1 MIDQKKLLY
10 NFNKNGFSIISILP
24 NKKIEYLK
32 KKILRKILLISKK
45 NKIFKKI
52 KKLTDISDYHKIS
65 LKESEHQI
73 LMNSNNRYLK
83 LSADEVSMFNNQYLD
98 SIFEYF
104 YGNQA
109 PIIKYPGKK
118 FFKNNLIGFRVVR
131 PGEKFVAG
139 FHSESSYG
147 IHCFTLWMPL
157 TGTDYRYTLNVQ
169 PGSHLF
175 RHRENSII
183 KNKQFSKA
191 KLFKK
196 SYIKKLGSFLR
207 PNLKLGEGIFF
218 HPDLIHGGSEN
229 LGQKTRVSLEI
240 RFYRKEITNAEP
252 QSREIRRKKISKFNN
267 RSNFSSFSKLSI

>member
-10 NFNKNGFSIISILP
+10 NFNKNGFSIISVLP

-32 KKILRKILLISKK
+32 KKILKKIFLISKK

-65 LKESEHQI
+65 LKESEHKI
-73 LMNSNNRYLK
+73 LMSSYNRFLK
-83 LSADEVSMFNNQYLD
+83 LSSGEVSMFNNRYLD

-109 PIIKYPGKK
+109 PIIKYPRKK
-118 FFKNNLIGFRVVR
+118 FFKNNLIGFRIVR
-131 PGEKFVAG
+131 PGDKFVAG

-157 TGTDYRYTLNVQ
+157 TGTDYRYTLNIQ

-229 LGQKTRVSLEI
+229 LGQKTRVSLEV

-252 QSREIRRKKISKFNN
+252 QSREIRRKKINKFNN
-267 RSNFSSFSKLSI
+267 HSNF

>member
-1 MIDQKKLLY
+1 MIAQKRFLY
-10 NFNKNGFSIISILP
+10 NFNKNGFSIIGVLT
-24 NKKIEYLK
+24 K
-32 KKILRKILLISKK
+32 KKIKLLKYKILQKILNTSKK
-45 NKIFKKI
+45 SRIFQKI
-52 KKLTDISDYHKIS
+52 KGLKDISDYHKIL
-65 LKESEHQI
+65 LKESEHQT
-73 LMNSNNRYLK
+73 LMNSKDRYLK
-83 LSADEVSMFNNQYLD
+83 LSDGEANMFNNRNID

-104 YGNQA
+104 YGNEA
-109 PIIKYPGKK
+109 PLIKYPGKK

-157 TGTDYRYTLNVQ
+157 TGTDYRYTLNIQ

-252 QSREIRRKKISKFNN
+252 QSREIYRKKISKFNN
-267 RSNFSSFSKLSI
+267 RSNFSSF